1 MIFKYVLAALLICII
16 FSIDSLR
23 DAGGNITD
31 ETVARHSQ
39 MVGSF
44 GKTLDK
50 IFLEAADVPQREF
63 IVHEKNKFSDDL
75 KEFVKLLYPEEL
87 FKEIP
92 NRSFGAFHHFKF
104 DVNSNFPLKL
114 KNKIQQRSKELDK
127 IRRNTTM

>member
-1 MIFKYVLAALLICII
+1 MYNFLH
-16 FSIDSLR
+16 R
-23 DAGGNITD
+23 GNITD
-31 ETVARHSQ
+31 QTVVRHSQ

-92 NRSFGAFHHFKF
+92 NRSFSAFHHFKF